1 MVLFGCPAPT
11 GPLLASKEDTKGL
24 SARLYVDFVNAQ
36 CEKPLLAP
44 RRHLAAY
51 SASARRAGRLPAP
64 LRAAQYQAAGYPRR
78 TEPPLSIY
86 HLHAQLIR
94 RSQGRSAVASAAYRS
109 AERLY
114 DARLGRT
121 HSYVSKE
128 GVVYC
133 DVLVPEGAAAWARD
147 RGTLWNAVEASE
159 TRRDAQVAREVR
171 VALPVELSVDAQV
184 ALIRTF
190 VSEHFTCR
198 GMVADV
204 AIHHDNLAN
213 PHAHIGL
220 TLRSLTESGFGPKA
234 RAWNSRAVLMDWRAG
249 WEHAC
254 NRTLARAG
262 HEARV
267 DHRSH
272 ADRGLRL
279 EPTCKVGM
287 ATASGQDSRQDLVRE
302 RVAHNRAVRAA
313 NGAAILR
320 DPTVALEALTAHEA
334 TFTHGRLERWLERQT
349 SDQPQRK
356 ACLEAVMAS
365 PEVRRVGRTQWGEN
379 VFSSREMLKCEWA
392 LMRLGRKMARD
403 QTSAVSAGR
412 WRSLTGASDL
422 SLEQQLAL
430 RHVTEG
436 RGRFAVVEGWAG
448 TGKSYLLAAAR
459 EAWTSQGLRVVGGAL
474 SGRAAAGLGES
485 SGISESRTLASWEHA
500 WKRGEARLGRQDVLV
515 VDEAS
520 LVGTRQMGR
529 VLQEAEH
536 GGAKV
541 VLVGDTRQ
549 LQAIEAGSPMR
560 ALGQVAGQ
568 AVLRDIRRQV
578 LPWQQQA
585 SAALAAGRVGEALS
599 AYGKDV
605 HQHETL
611 GSAPAAI
618 AQAWV
623 AREGESGRLG
633 NASQVAL
640 THRRSD
646 VATLNHAIRQARRE
660 RGLLAPTDGEVGVET
675 PRGRRQMAAGDRVC
689 FLRNDR
695 RLGVYNGTTGTVLGG
710 REGTLTVR
718 LDSGRALTV
727 PLERYRDLDHGY
739 ALTVHKAQGV
749 TVDHAYVWATPGLD
763 RHAIYVA
770 MTRHRL
776 GLSVHFE
783 REDFWGRGGLNAC
796 LSRSRPKGMA
806 MAFAAV
812 ETERRR
818 RQRAASDARGEAES
832 GLVAH
837 REELLKAYVTARSEV
852 VKLRAISEQRVP
864 TVAESV
870 TGTSAYLDG
879 ERRLQIAERS
889 LDAWRDLQRQMAVQ
903 YPVRAQLGVIGRMQV
918 MSPETGI
925 SVRLDEGLEM
935 AHRHHVQAK
944 KALASVTRSSA
955 LLEEAEGIVQ
965 SARGSQAR
973 ASAELLAF
981 EVRAQ
986 EASAVLDALDRT
998 YPSLAKTH
1006 VLTQHGHVSEL
1017 KQLRNREQRD
1027 RLDARCQRLAALQK
1041 RLEVRT
1047 RKLLESR
1054 LGPRAHQSPSK
1065 TSSRSPVVVCQES
1078 RLMYR
1083 YDRKIE
1089 RLKSRVTGITAG
1101 LERVMRGMT
1110 RARDKGH
1117 DRSPDMGR

>member
-1 MVLFGCPAPT
+1 M
-11 GPLLASKEDTKGL
+11 
-24 SARLYVDFVNAQ
+24 
-36 CEKPLLAP
+36 
-44 RRHLAAY
+44 
-51 SASARRAGRLPAP
+51 
-64 LRAAQYQAAGYPRR
+64 
-78 TEPPLSIY
+78 
-86 HLHAQLIR
+86 
-94 RSQGRSAVASAAYRS
+94 ASAAYRS

-128 GVVYC
+128 GVVYR
-133 DVLVPEGAAAWARD
+133 DVLVPEGAPAWARD

-190 VSEHFTCR
+190 VSEQFTCR

-204 AIHHDNLAN
+204 AIHHDNPAN

-220 TLRSLTESGFGPKA
+220 TLRLLTESGFGPKA

-262 HEARV
+262 QEARV

-302 RVAHNRAVRAA
+302 RVAHNQAVRAA

-349 SDQPQRK
+349 SDQPQRN
-356 ACLEAVMAS
+356 ACLEAVMGS

-379 VFSSREMLKCEWA
+379 VYSSREMLKCEWG
-392 LMRLGRKMARD
+392 LMRLGRQMARD
-403 QTSAVSAGR
+403 QTSAVPAGR
-412 WRSLTGASDL
+412 WKSLTGASDL
-422 SLEQQLAL
+422 SMEQQSAL

-436 RGRFAVVEGWAG
+436 GGRLAVVEGWAG
-448 TGKSYLLAAAR
+448 TGKSYMLAAAR
-459 EAWTSQGLRVVGGAL
+459 EAWTGQGLRVVGGAL

-500 WKRGEARLGRQDVLV
+500 WERGEARLGRQDVLV
-515 VDEAS
+515 IDEAS

-529 VLQEAEH
+529 VLQEAEQ

-568 AVLRDIRRQV
+568 AVLRDIRRQA

-599 AYGKDV
+599 AYRKDV
-605 HQHETL
+605 HPHEIA

-623 AREGESGRLG
+623 ARERESGRLEG
-633 NASQVAL
+633 ASQVAL

-646 VATLNHAIRQARRE
+646 VAALNQAIRQARRE
-660 RGLLAPTDGEVGVET
+660 AGLLAPPEGEVAVET

-710 REGTLTVR
+710 HEGTLRVR
-718 LDSGRALTV
+718 LDSGRGLTV

-749 TVDHAYVWATPGLD
+749 TVDHTHVWATPGLD
-763 RHAIYVA
+763 RHATYVA

-783 REDFWGRGGLNAC
+783 REDFSGRGGLDAC
-796 LSRSRPKGMA
+796 LARSRPKGMA
-806 MAFAAV
+806 MAFAAA
-812 ETERRR
+812 ETERRG
-818 RQRAASDARGEAES
+818 RQRAASDARREAER

-837 REELLKAYVTARSEV
+837 REEILKAYATARSEV
-852 VKLRAISEQRVP
+852 VRLRATSEQRVP
-864 TVAESV
+864 TAAEAV
-870 TGTSAYLDG
+870 TGTSAYLEG
-879 ERRLQIAERS
+879 QRRLQIAERT
-889 LDAWRDLQRQMAVQ
+889 LNAWRDLQRETAVQ
-903 YPVRAQLGVIGRMQV
+903 HPVRAQLGLIGRVRV
-918 MSPETGI
+918 MSPETGRP
-925 SVRLDEGLEM
+925 VRLDEGLEM
-935 AHRHHVQAK
+935 AHRRHVQAK
-944 KALASVTRSSA
+944 KALTSVIRSPD
-955 LLEEAEGIVQ
+955 LLREAEGRAQ
-965 SARGSQAR
+965 SAREGQAR
-973 ASAELLAF
+973 DLARLPAL
-981 EVRAQ
+981 EARAR
-986 EASAVLDALDRT
+986 EASAALDALDRAH
-998 YPSLAKTH
+998 PNLAKIH

-1017 KQLRNREQRD
+1017 KQIRDQEQRA
-1027 RLDARCQRLAALQK
+1027 RLDARCRRLTGLQE
-1041 RLEVRT
+1041 RVELRT
-1047 RKLLESR
+1047 SKLLEGRLEPRVHQSLSKISRRSPDLVRQGSR
-1054 LGPRAHQSPSK
+1054 LR
-1065 TSSRSPVVVCQES
+1065 
-1078 RLMYR
+1078 YR
-1083 YDRKIE
+1083 YERELE
-1089 RLKSRVTGITAG
+1089 RLKSRVTGIRAG
-1101 LERVMRGMT
+1101 LERAMQGMARVRDRG
-1110 RARDKGH
+1110 RDCS
-1117 DRSPDMGR
+1117 RDMGR